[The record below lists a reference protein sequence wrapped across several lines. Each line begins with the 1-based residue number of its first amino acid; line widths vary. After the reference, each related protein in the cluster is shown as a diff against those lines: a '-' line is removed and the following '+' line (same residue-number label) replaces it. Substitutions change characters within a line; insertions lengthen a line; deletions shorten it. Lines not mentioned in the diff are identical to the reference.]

1 MFFIAWNSL
10 RVDCYSSSAME
21 RRGGERRAIV
31 SQFLTR
37 CHSSS
42 CDGSVCQRVFEFW
55 ISQLVKKG
63 KIKVQ
68 FPRLS
73 ELPIRHYP
81 PATNTLLRLSFTRF
95 FNIYIYKQ
103 ERKETHC
110 ESYSRTRN
118 KKEKCCVSL
127 MVHVRFWWGCMRVHG
142 LRAAG
147 SGVAIWV
154 WAWQSAKAYLTHKT
168 SWKITHGE
176 KRWVTHKMA
185 TGV

>member
-31 SQFLTR
+31 SQFLTC

-55 ISQLVKKG
+55 ISQLVRKG

-95 FNIYIYKQ
+95 FIYIYKQ

-110 ESYSRTRN
+110 ESYSRTGN

-127 MVHVRFWWGCMRVHG
+127 HESARAASRGIWGCHLSLG
-142 LRAAG
+142 L
-147 SGVAIWV
+147 AIC
-154 WAWQSAKAYLTHKT
+154 QGISHTQNELENNTR
-168 SWKITHGE
+168 GE
-176 KRWVTHKMA
+176 ALGHTQNGNR
-185 TGV
+185 GLNQLR

>member
-31 SQFLTR
+31 SQFLTC

-55 ISQLVKKG
+55 ISQLVRKG

-95 FNIYIYKQ
+95 FIYIN
-103 ERKETHC
+103 RKGRKHTVKVIVGPEI
-110 ESYSRTRN
+110 RRKN
-118 KKEKCCVSL
+118 
-127 MVHVRFWWGCMRVHG
+127 
-142 LRAAG
+142 AA
-147 SGVAIWV
+147 
-154 WAWQSAKAYLTHKT
+154 WAWWCMCAFGDGAWECTGCEPRDLGLPFEPGLGNLPRHISHT
-168 SWKITHGE
+168 
-176 KRWVTHKMA
+176 KRAGK
-185 TGV
+185 

>member
-31 SQFLTR
+31 SQFLTC

-55 ISQLVKKG
+55 ISQLVRKG

-95 FNIYIYKQ
+95 YIYIYIN
-103 ERKETHC
+103 RKGRRHTVKVIVGPEI
-110 ESYSRTRN
+110 RRKN
-118 KKEKCCVSL
+118 AA
-127 MVHVRFWWGCMRVHG
+127 WACMRVHG